1 MTHELRN
8 RGYTQL
14 GPGRDHRVWPF
25 FLLIF
30 TSWLLW
36 IPAGARIAGVLPF
49 AWPFEIAFAGAF
61 IPCLLAVWMTAR
73 TAGTAGVITL
83 LKRFVAWRFPA
94 RYWAYAVFAMPL
106 SAFATALVL
115 SGNGEPNL
123 VIDGIDRLLSGD
135 AMQSVLDRDER
146 NVYES
151 AGPADAYRAISAS
164 SPIAFA
170 LAFVGLALVE
180 GGVSEEPGWRA
191 WAYPILR
198 DRWAAL
204 PAAMVV
210 GLFWALWH
218 IGPQQWA
225 ILFEDGTGAFLAFLP
240 EHMLLYIIGVLP
252 LAIIFSWLYE
262 ATGGSLLVCFVVHA
276 SFNITST
283 MSNAMFDGPVVL
295 GVIGFLWTTVATVL
309 WRVGWR
315 RFSASTR
322 GSHSRDPQA

>member
-1 MTHELRN
+1 MTSQEQH

-14 GPGRDHRVWPF
+14 GPNRHHRVWPF

-30 TSWLLW
+30 ASWIVW
-36 IPAGARIAGVLPF
+36 IPAGARIAGILPF
-49 AWPFEIAFAGAF
+49 AWPFELAFIGAF
-61 IPCLLAVWMTAR
+61 FPCFLAFWMTAR
-73 TAGTAGVITL
+73 SAGLSGVAGL
-83 LKRFVAWRFPA
+83 LKRFVAWRFPPG
-94 RYWAYAVFAMPL
+94 YWLYAVFAMPAA
-106 SAFATALVL
+106 AFVTALLL
-115 SGNGEPNL
+115 SVSGAPGL
-123 VIDGIDRLLSGD
+123 LGDGIERLVSGE
-135 AMQSVLDRDER
+135 AMQAVLDRNSR
-146 NVYES
+146 NFYES
-151 AGPADAYRAISAS
+151 AGPADAYRAFSSS

-170 LAFVGLALVE
+170 LAFLGLALVE

-198 DRWAAL
+198 DRLAAL
-204 PAAMVV
+204 PAAGVV

-218 IGPQQWA
+218 IGPLQWA
-225 ILFEDGTGAFLAFLP
+225 ILFADGTGAFFAFLP

-295 GVIGFLWTTVATVL
+295 GVIALLWLTVVTIL
-309 WRVGWR
+309 WRLGWR
-315 RFSASTR
+315 SFGVPVNR
-322 GSHSRDPQA
+322 